1 MFFGNVN
8 VVNKLL
14 MHLPRNKGYSYFPVL
29 KIGDF
34 VDTHRFVSDKL
45 SVPLP
50 EEVAY
55 GSISDF

>member
-50 EEVAY
+50 EEVA
-55 GSISDF
+55 